1 MWPHVFTISVVS
13 IVRMDNG
20 QLEQTRYTFLYNW
33 YWLSRNAAVKP
44 FLAEGTTEISFSFN
58 EKATY
63 HFVETNLL
71 LGRRQGPGV
80 ESCLLCIEVSF
91 STEKYMLRSRRSSTA
106 ATDCLIFQGFPVMRD
121 CMQRKLIVGKYAQV
135 QVAKLLFTESQLF
148 LGFSEKYI

>member
-1 MWPHVFTISVVS
+1 MCS
-13 IVRMDNG
+13 R
-20 QLEQTRYTFLYNW
+20 FLS
-33 YWLSRNAAVKP
+33 SRSYGWTMANQSRPDTHFCTTGTGFHETAAVKP

-63 HFVETNLL
+63 HFVESNLL

-121 CMQRKLIVGKYAQV
+121 CMQRRLIVGKYAWV